1 METFNRFCKLTLNE
15 YIESCFIEVVLK
27 HELNSFSTLKASAT
41 IYLCR
46 CRQDWLDAINPLI
59 NAHGVLK

>member
-46 CRQDWLDAINPLI
+46 CRQDWLDAINL
-59 NAHGVLK
+59 